1 MKTFNKISA
10 IMGFTA
16 AGILIVIFIFENE
29 LVYLIGAVISIIYAL
44 MFWKICHVVNDFE
57 KLKEEI
63 LKDVKFLK
71 DINV

>member
-1 MKTFNKISA
+1 
-10 IMGFTA
+10 
-16 AGILIVIFIFENE
+16 
-29 LVYLIGAVISIIYAL
+29 